1 MIRAQVELTVPFFD
15 IDLLGIAW
23 HGHYC
28 KYFEI
33 ARCAMLDQIDYGYLT
48 MKETG
53 FVWPIVDLQI
63 RYVRP
68 AKFQQRLF
76 VTAKLV
82 EWEYRMK
89 IKYQITDAQTGEF
102 LAKGYTIQAAV
113 DSATGEMSYASPP
126 VFLEKLGVK
135 LSSPD

>member
-33 ARCAMLDQIDYGYLT
+33 ARCAMLDQIDYGYLM

-113 DSATGEMSYASPP
+113 DNLTGEMSYASPP

-135 LSSPD
+135 LSSTD